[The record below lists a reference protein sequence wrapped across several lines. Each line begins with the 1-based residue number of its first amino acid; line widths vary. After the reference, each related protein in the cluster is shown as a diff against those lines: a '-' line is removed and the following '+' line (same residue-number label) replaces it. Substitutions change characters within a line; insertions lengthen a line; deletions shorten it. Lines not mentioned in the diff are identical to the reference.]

1 MSSINNISKDFFD
14 NINNFTSN
22 PFILVVLIG
31 IILVYYLLFAF
42 LGNSASESSG
52 GGVLFIEA
60 LLWGLFILLIFINGI
75 SYFYGVNVITE
86 MKNLFSE
93 EPEIEI
99 ETTLDIIDNIDVS
112 NNPIVI
118 DEKEVYHIPGNK
130 FTYHDAK
137 AVCNAFEGELANYE
151 QLRDG
156 QTKGSSW
163 CSYGWSK
170 DQLGLYPTS
179 QNTWEKLKQK
189 EGHEYDCGLPGVN
202 GGYVS
207 NPHTRLGAN
216 CYGIKPKKSEL
227 EKQYLDNQE
236 LYPKTQK
243 ELLFEER
250 VKYWKNRIGNIL
262 VMPFNKDNWYKV
274 DSIKLQNEKMIAD
287 SLKAQKEA
295 EVLAKQQQNQASVI
309 RSQSEVSRTK
319 AEANRKAA
327 QAIDP
332 NTSEL
337 QLFLNNNL

>member
-1 MSSINNISKDFFD
+1 MSSLNNISQDFFD
-14 NINNFTSN
+14 NINNFASN

-42 LGNSASESSG
+42 LGSSGSDGSSSSG
-52 GGVLFIEA
+52 GILFIEA
-60 LLWGLFILLIFINGI
+60 LLWGLFILLIFVNGI

-86 MKNLFSE
+86 MKSIFSG
-93 EPEIEI
+93 EPEIQI
-99 ETTLDIIDNIDVS
+99 ETTVDISNVPIILDD
-112 NNPIVI
+112 
-118 DEKEVYHIPGNK
+118 KEVYHIPGNK

-137 AVCNAFEGELANYE
+137 AVCNAFDGEMATYE

-163 CSYGWSK
+163 CSYGWAK

-202 GGYVS
+202 GGYIS

-250 VKYWKNRIGNIL
+250 VKYWKTRIGNIL
-262 VMPFNKDNWYKV
+262 VMPFNNDSWYKV
-274 DSIKLQNEKMIAD
+274 DDIKSQNEKMIAD
-287 SLKAQKEA
+287 SLKAQQEA
-295 EVLAKQQQNQASVI
+295 EALAKQQRNQATVAGA
-309 RSQSEVSRTK
+309 RSEASRAS

-327 QAIDP
+327 QAINP
-332 NTSEL
+332 ETSDL

>member
-1 MSSINNISKDFFD
+1 MSSLNNISQDFFD
-14 NINNFTSN
+14 NINNFASN

-42 LGNSASESSG
+42 LGSFGSDGSSSSG
-52 GGVLFIEA
+52 GVIFVEA
-60 LLWGLFILLIFINGI
+60 LLWGLFILLIFVNGI

-86 MKNLFSE
+86 LRSILNG
-93 EPEIEI
+93 EPEIQI
-99 ETTLDIIDNIDVS
+99 ETTVDNDIS
-112 NNPIVI
+112 LNNTPTNN
-118 DEKEVYHIPGNK
+118 EEVYHIPGNK

-137 AVCNAFEGELANYE
+137 AICNAFDGEMATYE
-151 QLRDG
+151 QLLDG
-156 QTKGSSW
+156 QNKGSSW
-163 CSYGWSK
+163 CSYGWTK

-189 EGHEYDCGLPGVN
+189 EGHEYDCGLPGIN

-227 EKQYLDNQE
+227 EKNYLDNQE

-262 VMPFNKDNWYKV
+262 VMPFNNDNWYKV
-274 DSIKLQNEKMIAD
+274 DALKEENERMIAD
-287 SLKAQKEA
+287 SLRAQEEA
-295 EVLAKQQQNQASVI
+295 KQLAKQQRNQATIANAQANASYAL
-309 RSQSEVSRTK
+309 
-319 AEANRKAA
+319 AEANRKTA
-327 QAIDP
+327 QAINP
-332 NTSEL
+332 ETSDL

>member
-1 MSSINNISKDFFD
+1 MSSLNNISQDFFD
-14 NINNFTSN
+14 NINNFASN

-42 LGNSASESSG
+42 LGSSG
-52 GGVLFIEA
+52 SVGSSSSGGVLFIEA
-60 LLWGLFILLIFINGI
+60 ILWGLFILLIFVNGI

-86 MKNLFSE
+86 LRSILNG
-93 EPEIEI
+93 EPEIQI
-99 ETTLDIIDNIDVS
+99 ETTVDNDIS
-112 NNPIVI
+112 LNNTPTNN
-118 DEKEVYHIPGNK
+118 EEVYHIPGNK

-137 AVCNAFEGELANYE
+137 AICNAFDGEMATYE
-151 QLRDG
+151 QLLDG
-156 QTKGSSW
+156 QNKGSSW
-163 CSYGWSK
+163 CSYGWTK

-189 EGHEYDCGLPGVN
+189 EGHEYDCGLPGIN

-227 EKQYLDNQE
+227 EKNYLDNQE

-262 VMPFNKDNWYKV
+262 VMPFNNDNWYKV
-274 DSIKLQNEKMIAD
+274 DALKEENERMIAD
-287 SLKAQKEA
+287 SLRAQEEA
-295 EVLAKQQQNQASVI
+295 KQLAKQQRNQATIANAQANASYAL
-309 RSQSEVSRTK
+309 
-319 AEANRKAA
+319 AEANRKTA
-327 QAIDP
+327 QAINP
-332 NTSEL
+332 ETSDL

>member
-1 MSSINNISKDFFD
+1 MSSLNNISQDFFD

-42 LGNSASESSG
+42 LGSSNSSG
-52 GGVLFIEA
+52 GGSGVLFIEA
-60 LLWGLFILLIFINGI
+60 LLWGLFILLIFVNGI

-86 MKNLFSE
+86 MKNIFSGE
-93 EPEIEI
+93 AEIQI
-99 ETTLDIIDNIDVS
+99 ETTVTNPNIQK
-112 NNPIVI
+112 IVN
-118 DEKEVYHIPGNK
+118 DKEVYHIPGNN

-137 AVCNAFEGELANYE
+137 AVCNAFEGEMATYE

-250 VKYWKNRIGNIL
+250 VKYWKNRIGNVL
-262 VMPFNKDNWYKV
+262 VMPFNKDSWYKV
-274 DSIKLQNEKMIAD
+274 DDIKAQNEKMIAD
-287 SLKAQKEA
+287 SLKSQQDA
-295 EVLAKQQQNQASVI
+295 ESLAKQQRNQATVSGA
-309 RSQSEVSRTK
+309 RSEASRAK
-319 AEANRKAA
+319 ADADRKAA
-327 QAIDP
+327 QAANP
-332 NTSEL
+332 ETSDF

>member
-1 MSSINNISKDFFD
+1 MSSLNNISQDFFD
-14 NINNFTSN
+14 NINNFASN

-31 IILVYYLLFAF
+31 IILVYYILFAF
-42 LGNSASESSG
+42 LGSSGSGEGSSG
-52 GGVLFIEA
+52 GILFIEA
-60 LLWGLFILLIFINGI
+60 LLWGLFILLIFVNGI

-86 MKNLFSE
+86 LKSLFSGDA
-93 EPEIEI
+93 EIQI
-99 ETTLDIIDNIDVS
+99 ETVVDPVIDIS
-112 NNPIVI
+112 NVPINV

-137 AVCNAFEGELANYE
+137 AVCNAFDSEMATYE
-151 QLRDG
+151 QLREG

-170 DQLGLYPTS
+170 DQLGIYPTS

-216 CYGIKPKKSEL
+216 CYGIKPKKSQL
-227 EKQYLDNQE
+227 EEEYLDNQE

-250 VKYWKNRIGNIL
+250 VKYWKNRIGNVL
-262 VMPFNKDNWYKV
+262 VMPFNNNSWFKV
-274 DSIKLQNEKMIAD
+274 DEVKAQNEKMIAD
-287 SLKAQKEA
+287 AIRGQKEA
-295 EVLAKQQQNQASVI
+295 EALAKQQRNQATVSGA
-309 RSQSEVSRTK
+309 RSEASRAK

-327 QAIDP
+327 QAVNP
-332 NTSEL
+332 ETSDF